1 MKIEIPDQ
9 AVLDAIA
16 DNPSGT
22 YEELAKI
29 FIETGW
35 DDLLVKELAKAP
47 SFINELA
54 VLLVE
59 KNMWRE
65 LTDEIENVK
74 EDQEMD

>member
-1 MKIEIPDQ
+1 MTIELPDQ
-9 AVLDAIA
+9 VVLDAIA

-35 DDLLVKELAKAP
+35 DDLLVKELSKAP
-47 SFINELA
+47 NFINELA

-59 KNMWRE
+59 KNVWEE
-65 LTDEIENVK
+65 LVDEVEIIK
-74 EDQEMD
+74 EVD